1 MNNYT
6 IIPSDEILFIV
17 GFMVSFTVNNKMKVE
32 LEILI

>member
-6 IIPSDEILFIV
+6 IIPSDEIFIV